1 MGPPLR
7 ANQTIAR
14 RAGEDTRPYGGK
26 QNRSVGSEKAGA
38 ELEPNRLKF
47 LLTQG
52 PVARIEYWNATQI
65 LRAGNEAQLFRRAS
79 PVMGSGVQ
87 RLGAPERCAS
97 EQTPAAFWLLCRR
110 GQSNPPRRAD
120 PCSTAGAAKSS

>member
-47 LLTQG
+47 LHTQG

-65 LRAGNEAQLFRRAS
+65 LCAGNFLPS
-79 PVMGSGVQ
+79 PRDNPRNGV
-87 RLGAPERCAS
+87 
-97 EQTPAAFWLLCRR
+97 R
-110 GQSNPPRRAD
+110 GKQSYGPRRSKAE
-120 PCSTAGAAKSS
+120 P

>member
-1 MGPPLR
+1 MESAPFGVVGLKLCGGETAGGHIGPPLR
-7 ANQTIAR
+7 TNRNIVR

-65 LRAGNEAQLFRRAS
+65 LRAGNFLPGPRDNPRNGGPGVRRI
-79 PVMGSGVQ
+79 
-87 RLGAPERCAS
+87 
-97 EQTPAAFWLLCRR
+97 
-110 GQSNPPRRAD
+110 
-120 PCSTAGAAKSS
+120 